1 VISGKDLTTNERK
14 IGRQSVPTCEERGFP
29 CMEISTKINNFV
41 ENYLSTIEVDRM
53 MDYSEQSKFG
63 YLSPTDH
70 RSTYNALVES
80 VIHPR

>member
-1 VISGKDLTTNERK
+1 MNERLEDN
-14 IGRQSVPTCEERGFP
+14 QSPHVKREVFP
-29 CMEISTKINNFV
+29 AWKFSTKINNFV
-41 ENYLSTIEVDRM
+41 ENYLSTIEVDQM
-53 MDYSEQSKFG
+53 IDYSEQSKFG